1 MKSKMLSF
9 VQSKENEVF
18 RLDQSIEK
26 KAYPWTTSCQR
37 MGNLELVM
45 FWMSSLLLTFRAQVI
60 VRADDTFKTWP
71 ENCPFTT
78 ITHDSRMENLFSL
91 RFLISV
97 LFSRSCKCKSRT
109 IRRGKQK
116 HIHHNQTHKTSNL
129 VLKCKVSKEEY
140 FLRKKFA

>member
-1 MKSKMLSF
+1 MKSKMLSL
-9 VQSKENEVF
+9 VQSKENIVF

-37 MGNLELVM
+37 MGDLELVM
-45 FWMSSLLLTFRAQVI
+45 FWMSSLLLTFRAQII

-109 IRRGKQK
+109 IHRGKQK
-116 HIHHNQTHKTSNL
+116 KNIFFEKNLPKTYRNL
-129 VLKCKVSKEEY
+129 Q
-140 FLRKKFA
+140 AQ